1 MTNRYPGKCDRCGA
15 MVAATTGT
23 LHRVNDRWAARH
35 NRCAA
40 VGSAYGSD
48 QEAARGIGSL
58 DHDPLEHAYDHVMN
72 EGGDGYNPYRQER
85 DMAELAAAQREQGC
99 PRCRKTP
106 QRHSQLWEECDHCGH
121 EPVYV

>member
-1 MTNRYPGKCDRCGA
+1 MTNKYPGKCDRCGA

-35 NRCAA
+35 A
-40 VGSAYGSD
+40 VCTTRTPAGRTSYEQAWD
-48 QEAARGIGSL
+48 TGI
-58 DHDPLEHAYDHVMN
+58 N
-72 EGGDGYNPYRQER
+72 EGGDGYNPYTQER

-106 QRHSQLWEECDHCGH
+106 QRRSQLWEECDHCGH